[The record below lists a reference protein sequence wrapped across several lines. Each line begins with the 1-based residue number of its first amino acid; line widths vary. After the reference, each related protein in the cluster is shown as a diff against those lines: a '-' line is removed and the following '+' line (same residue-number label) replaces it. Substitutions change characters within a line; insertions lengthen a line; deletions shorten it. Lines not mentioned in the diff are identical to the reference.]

1 MVSQVTSG
9 CTMKA
14 KPSQQTPSPR
24 RRPASFHAAVSS
36 VPTTAM
42 SFGNPR
48 GTLTTADTAAS
59 AGITLASGVGSLRLA
74 APGGGRSGTYDV
86 ALSLGSSA
94 NDASCLQSWTPGVGD
109 AASAGANLA
118 FLRGNFCST
127 TYSND
132 PAARAT
138 FGRQR
143 GVDSLVYRR
152 ENF

>member
-1 MVSQVTSG
+1 VTAQHWNGTAFDTNTLDS
-9 CTMKA
+9 CT
-14 KPSQQTPSPR
+14 
-24 RRPASFHAAVSS
+24 AVA
-36 VPTTAM
+36 TTAM
-42 SFGNPR
+42 NFGNLR

-59 AGITLASGVGSLRLA
+59 GAITLASGAGALRLA

-94 NDASCLQSWTPGVGD
+94 TDASCLQSWMPGAGD
-109 AASAGANLA
+109 VATVGANLA
-118 FLRGNFCST
+118 YLRGNFCAS

-143 GVDSLVYRR
+143 GVDNLIYRR